1 MDFKLAPRH
10 AGVHCLP
17 NEKQYGWGQVKTLLL
32 RALMACLLA
41 LLTSAVSA
49 TSLRKIDV
57 EQTLGAR
64 YIVGDMLTTLP
75 VWPLYQR
82 DSASPDD
89 KPQLRAYAFESIDI
103 EPVRGYS
110 GKPINVFIV
119 TDTEGRYLEAQL
131 IEHREPLFR
140 SEGGTRK
147 IADFV
152 SQYPGLSVRHHVDI
166 RGSQAATSRDGQQAV
181 LRGVQ
186 SGTVTARAIDKTFLQ
201 SVNTVLALAPEALAN
216 NVAGGR
222 RMQRRA
228 TDVEVKPLDLAQL
241 QTRRMIESTRLTR
254 AQVEAA
260 FKGTRAAGA
269 DADAALHPDEMAIEF
284 HVALV
289 SLPQIGRNLLDEK
302 GWRLVEANLRGGE
315 AILVSEN
322 GPLSDMLRGARG
334 GSLSFT
340 LEQDGKPLKFRQLGY
355 EEGLKLPSELRA
367 RHRLF
372 MVDADTPLDVN
383 RAFDLQARLQR
394 RYGPFPTM
402 VADAAFPLDYRF
414 HGWRATLASW
424 RDSDWFE
431 VWQKRWWEIALLAGA
446 LTVLAVVLLRQRTVT
461 KSARRL
467 RSIRVPFLLFTL
479 GAIGWGFQGQLSI
492 VNITSSIESLVMGND
507 LRFLLTDPM
516 TVILWLAVAVTLL
529 VWGRGTFCG
538 WLCPF
543 GALQELISRL
553 MRAVGV
559 RHRRIRHDW
568 DRRLKWIKYG
578 ILAAIVASIWAAPSA
593 TELLVEVEPFKTAI
607 SLYFVRDWPYVAWA
621 AGCLALSVFVYRG
634 YCRYICPLGA
644 ALAAL
649 NPLRRWGWI
658 ARRDACGKPC
668 QTCRSR
674 CDYQSISKEGTIA
687 YQECFQCLDCVTIW
701 QDDKQ
706 CLPLIQEKKRTVIEI
721 VPHKEA
727 A

>member
-1 MDFKLAPRH
+1 MK
-10 AGVHCLP
+10 
-17 NEKQYGWGQVKTLLL
+17 NLLL
-32 RALMACLLA
+32 RAFAACLLA
-41 LLTSAVSA
+41 LLASTTGA
-49 TSLRKIDV
+49 TSLRKVDV
-57 EQTLGAR
+57 EQALGAA
-64 YIVGDMLTTLP
+64 YLVGDMLTTLP

-82 DSASPDD
+82 DSVRPDD
-89 KPQLRAYAFESIDI
+89 KPQLRGYAFESVDI

-110 GKPINVFIV
+110 GKPINLLVV
-119 TDTEGRYLEAQL
+119 TDTDGNYLDVRL
-131 IEHREPLFR
+131 LEHREPLFR
-140 SEGGTRK
+140 SESGTQK
-147 IADFV
+147 IAGFAA
-152 SQYPGLSVRHHVDI
+152 QYPGLSVRHHVDI
-166 RGSQAATSRDGQQAV
+166 RGAQAATRRDSQQAI
-181 LRGVQ
+181 LHGVQ
-186 SGTVTARAIDKTFLQ
+186 AGTVTARAIDKTLLQ
-201 SVNTVLALAPEALAN
+201 SVSTVLALGPEALAN
-216 NVAGGR
+216 NGASGAR
-222 RMQRRA
+222 RVQRRA
-228 TDVEVKPLDLAQL
+228 TDVEVRALDWAQL
-241 QTRRMIESTRLTR
+241 QSRRMVESTRFTR

-269 DADAALHPDEMAIEF
+269 DADAALRPEETAIEF
-284 HVALV
+284 QVALV
-289 SLPQIGRNLLDEK
+289 SLPQIGRNLLDDK

-315 AILVSEN
+315 AILVSDS
-322 GPLSDMLRGARG
+322 GPLSDLLRGARG

-340 LEQDGKPLKFRQLGY
+340 LAQDGKPLQFRQLGY
-355 EEGLKLPSELRA
+355 DEGLKLPADLRA

-372 MVDADTPLDVN
+372 MVDAATPLDVT
-383 RAFDLQARLQR
+383 RAFELTAHLQR

-402 VADAAFPLDYRF
+402 VADSAFPLAYHF

-424 RDSDWFE
+424 RDADWFE
-431 VWQKRWWEIALLAGA
+431 AWQKRWWEIAVLGGA
-446 LTVLAVVLLRQRTVT
+446 LLLLAVVLLRQRTVT
-461 KSARRL
+461 ASARRL
-467 RSIRVPFLLFTL
+467 RRVRIPFLLFTL

-492 VNITSSIESLVMGND
+492 VNITASVEALATGND

-516 TVILWLAVAVTLL
+516 TVILWLAVFVTLL

-543 GALQELISRL
+543 GALQELLSRL

-559 RHRRIRHDW
+559 RHRRIRAEW

-578 ILAAIVASIWAAPSA
+578 VLAAIVASIWAAPSA

-621 AGCLALSVFVYRG
+621 LACLALSIFVYRG

-658 ARRDACGKPC
+658 ARRDACGQPC

-674 CDYQSISKEGTIA
+674 CDYQSIAKDGKVA
-687 YQECFQCLDCVTIW
+687 YQECFQCLDCVAIW
-701 QDDKQ
+701 QDDQQ
-706 CLPLIQEKKRTVIEI
+706 CLPLIQEKKRTVIAI

>member
-1 MDFKLAPRH
+1 MK
-10 AGVHCLP
+10 
-17 NEKQYGWGQVKTLLL
+17 NLLL
-32 RALMACLLA
+32 RALLSCLLA
-41 LLTSAVSA
+41 LLASAVGA
-49 TSLRKIDV
+49 TTLRKIDV
-57 EQTLGAR
+57 EQELGAR
-64 YIVGDMLTTLP
+64 YLVGDMLATLP

-82 DSASPDD
+82 DPATPDQ
-89 KPQLRAYAFESIDI
+89 KPQLAGYAFESVDI

-110 GKPINVFIV
+110 GKPINLFVV
-119 TDTEGRYLEAQL
+119 TDTEGNYREVRLL
-131 IEHREPLFR
+131 EHREPLFR
-140 SEGGTRK
+140 TESGTRK
-147 IADFV
+147 VADFV
-152 SQYPGLSVRHHVDI
+152 AQYNGLSVRHHVDI
-166 RGSQAATSRDGQQAV
+166 RGSQAATSRDAQQAI

-186 SGTVTARAIDKTFLQ
+186 SGTVTSRAIDKTMLQ
-201 SVNTVLALAPEALAN
+201 SVNSVLALAPEALEN
-216 NVAGGR
+216 NNADAGKRAR
-222 RMQRRA
+222 RRPSNV
-228 TDVEVKPLDLAQL
+228 DVRSLDWAQL
-241 QTRRMIESTRLTR
+241 QSRRMVETTRLTR
-254 AQVEAA
+254 AQIEAA

-269 DADAALHPDEMAIEF
+269 DADAAVHPDEMAIEF

-289 SLPQIGRNLLDEK
+289 SLPQIGRNLLDDK
-302 GWRLVEANLRGGE
+302 GARIVEANLRGGE
-315 AILVSEN
+315 ALLVSES

-340 LEQDGKPLKFRQLGY
+340 LAQDDKTLPLRQLAY
-355 EEGLKLPSELRA
+355 EEGVKLPTDSRA
-367 RHRLF
+367 RHRIF
-372 MVDADTPLDVN
+372 IIDADTPFDVT
-383 RAFDLQARLQR
+383 RGFDLTVKLQR

-402 VADAAFPLDYRF
+402 VADAAFPLPYHF
-414 HGWRATLASW
+414 HGWRASLASI

-446 LTVLAVVLLRQRTVT
+446 LAVLAVVLIGQRRVT
-461 KSARRL
+461 SSARRL
-467 RSIRVPFLLFTL
+467 RNVRVPFLLFTV
-479 GAIGWGFQGQLSI
+479 GGIGWLFQGQLSI
-492 VNITSSIESLVMGND
+492 VNITSSIESLAMGND

-516 TVILWLAVAVTLL
+516 TVILWLVVFVTLL
-529 VWGRGTFCG
+529 VWGRGSFCG

-543 GALQELISRL
+543 GALQELVSRT
-553 MRAVGV
+553 MRAIGV
-559 RHRRIRHDW
+559 RHRRIRHEW

-578 ILAAIVASIWAAPSA
+578 LLAAILASIWAAPSA
-593 TELLVEVEPFKTAI
+593 TELLIEIEPFKTAI

-621 AGCLALSVFVYRG
+621 VACLALSVFVYRG

-674 CDYQSISKEGTIA
+674 CDYQSISKEGTVS
-687 YQECFQCLDCVTIW
+687 YQECFQCLDCVAIW

-706 CLPLIQEKKRTVIEI
+706 CLPLVQEKKRTVITI

>member
-1 MDFKLAPRH
+1 MKNL
-10 AGVHCLP
+10 
-17 NEKQYGWGQVKTLLL
+17 WL
-32 RALMACLLA
+32 RALLACLLA
-41 LLTSAVSA
+41 LLASAVSA
-49 TSLRKIDV
+49 TSLRKVDV
-57 EQTLGAR
+57 EQTLGER
-64 YIVGDMLTTLP
+64 YIVGEMLTTLP

-82 DSASPDD
+82 DPASPDD
-89 KPQLRAYAFESIDI
+89 KPQLRGYAFESIDI

-110 GKPINVFIV
+110 GKPINLFVV
-119 TDTEGRYLEAQL
+119 TDTEGRYLEARL
-131 IEHREPLFR
+131 LEHREPLFR
-140 SEGGTRK
+140 SEAGTKK
-147 IADFV
+147 IADFAA
-152 SQYPGLSVRHHVDI
+152 QYQGLSVHHHIDI
-166 RGSQAATSRDGQQAV
+166 RSANAATSRDAQQAV
-181 LRGVQ
+181 LHGVQ
-186 SGTVTARAIDKTFLQ
+186 AGTVTARAIDKTMLQ

-216 NVAGGR
+216 QGTAGAKR
-222 RMQRRA
+222 VQRRA
-228 TDVEVKPLDLAQL
+228 SDVEVKPLDWAQL
-241 QTRRMIESTRLTR
+241 QSRRMVEATRFTR

-269 DADAALHPDEMAIEF
+269 DADAALRPDEVAIEF

-289 SLPQIGRNLLDEK
+289 SLPQVGRNLLDDK

-315 AILVSEN
+315 AILVSEH

-340 LEQDGKPLKFRQLGY
+340 ITQDGKALQFRQLSY
-355 EEGLKLPSELRA
+355 EEGMKLPAELRA

-372 MVDADTPLDVN
+372 IIDSATPLDVS
-383 RAFDLQARLQR
+383 RAFDLKVNLQR

-402 VADAAFPLDYRF
+402 VADAAFPLAYHF
-414 HGWRATLASW
+414 HGWRAMLSSW

-431 VWQKRWWEIALLAGA
+431 AWQKRGWEIALLLAA
-446 LTVLAVVLLRQRTVT
+446 LTVLTVVLIGQRTVT
-461 KSARRL
+461 ATARRL
-467 RSIRVPFLLFTL
+467 RRVRVPFLIFTL
-479 GAIGWGFQGQLSI
+479 GAIGWSFQGQLSI
-492 VNITSSIESLVMGND
+492 VNITSSIEALASGND

-516 TVILWLAVAVTLL
+516 TVILWLAVAITLL

-543 GALQELISRL
+543 GALQELVSRL

-559 RHRRIRHDW
+559 RHRRIRHEW

-578 ILAAIVASIWAAPSA
+578 VLAAIIASIWLAPSA

-621 AGCLALSVFVYRG
+621 VACLALSVFVYRG

-658 ARRDACGKPC
+658 PRRDACGQPC

-674 CDYQSISKEGTIA
+674 CDYQSISKEGKVA
-687 YQECFQCLDCVTIW
+687 YQECFQCLDCVAIW

-706 CLPLIQEKKRTVIEI
+706 CLPLIQEKKRTVIPI
-721 VPHKEA
+721 VSQKEA